1 MTAVPRV
8 SVVIPAYQSHA
19 TIERCL
25 ASIASQ
31 TWRDHEVIVVDSSP
45 DDSAANAIREHFPAV
60 LLVRSR
66 VRLLPH
72 AARNVGVEH
81 ARGELVVFTDPDIY
95 LRSDWLDVLVR
106 SYDRNRCA
114 IVGAFACHGNR
125 WLHQAFH
132 FTKFSKWLPGGPPRP
147 VDMGPSG
154 NLLVSRAIFGR
165 AGGFPGE
172 LWSGDV
178 ELSRKLA
185 ELGRLWFEPQ
195 AVGEHHHTQSLGE
208 FLRERLER
216 GRSFGMLRSCW
227 LQNQPGRVLGLLAV
241 SILPVRLFRNLVLV
255 GRHAAGGGCFLSYL
269 TSLPI
274 IAAGYFVAL
283 CGESLSYAHSLV
295 WRRRAARQAAA

>member
-8 SVVIPAYQSHA
+8 SVVIPAYQSQG
-19 TIERCL
+19 TIGRCL
-25 ASIASQ
+25 ASIAAQ
-31 TWRDHEVIVVDSSP
+31 TWRDHEVIVIDSSP
-45 DDSAANAIREHFPAV
+45 DELAANAIREHFPAV

-81 ARGELVVFTDPDIY
+81 ARGELIVFTDPDIY
-95 LRSDWLDVLVR
+95 LRPDWLDVLVR
-106 SYDRNRCA
+106 SYDRKGCA

-125 WLHQAFH
+125 WLHHGFH
-132 FTKFSKWLPGGPPRP
+132 FTKFSKWLPGGSPRP

-154 NLLVSRAIFGR
+154 NLLVSRAMFGR

-185 ELGRLWFEPQ
+185 ELGPLWFEPQ
-195 AVGEHHHTQSLGE
+195 AVGEHHHTQSLAE
-208 FLRERLER
+208 FFRERLER
-216 GRSFGMLRSCW
+216 GRSFGKLRSCW
-227 LQNQPGRVLGLLAV
+227 LQNQPARVLGLLAA
-241 SILPVRLFRNLVLV
+241 SILPVRLLRNLVLV
-255 GRHAAGGGCFLSYL
+255 GRHAAGGRCFPWFLAA
-269 TSLPI
+269 LPI

-283 CGESLSYAHSLV
+283 CGESLSYAYSLV
-295 WRRRAARQAAA
+295 SRRRAARQAAA